1 MSYKSKG
8 AQRAYQRRW
17 IAARRKK
24 YLKPCEKCGSKKRIN
39 FHHLNPETKLSH
51 KIWSWKVSR
60 LERELLKCVA
70 LCRDY
75 HSKHH
80 GDEKREK
87 SFVHGTLK
95 CYKTHGAP
103 KQTLNTSNLGV

>member
-1 MSYKSKG
+1 MSYKSKD

-51 KIWSWKVSR
+51 KI
-60 LERELLKCVA
+60 
-70 LCRDY
+70 
-75 HSKHH
+75 
-80 GDEKREK
+80 
-87 SFVHGTLK
+87 
-95 CYKTHGAP
+95 
-103 KQTLNTSNLGV
+103 